1 MKNGIKH
8 YWMFDEKMN
17 FVKESV
23 VKHLFTFHSLWHSVL
38 VNGGH
43 TVKVQYIDQW
53 FMVVVLIFLRE

>member
-1 MKNGIKH
+1 ML
-8 YWMFDEKMN
+8 DEKMN

-43 TVKVQYIDQW
+43 TVKFQYIDQW